1 VDKNQYDLFLEI
13 LRRLDKVGVLSKVV
27 LIGSWCLPL
36 YRDHYSGDS
45 TLTALRTRD
54 IDFLVSRKE
63 QMKEKVDL
71 PKIFEDLGFI
81 EDYKYPQ
88 GFVKLVHPELI
99 IEFLVA
105 EKGRGSEE
113 PFPLPYLS
121 MNAQRL
127 RFLDLLEKNTI
138 VVIVSG
144 IKINVPHPINYGL
157 HKLIISS
164 RRNSEDKKLKD
175 IEAGLSVLNMYVEIE
190 GKEMLRKLF
199 KEISQKQKKNII
211 KLLEDEKSYNLLEIL
226 NP

>member
-1 VDKNQYDLFLEI
+1 MDKNQYDVFLEI
-13 LRRLDKVGVLSKVV
+13 LKRLDKVGVLSNVV

-36 YRDHYSGDS
+36 YRDHYSGDN
-45 TLTALRTRD
+45 TLTTLRTRD

-63 QMKEKVDL
+63 QMKKKVDL
-71 PKIFEDLGFI
+71 PKLFEDLGFI

-99 IEFLVA
+99 MEFLVP
-105 EKGRGSEE
+105 EKGRGSNE
-113 PFPLPYLS
+113 PYPLPFLS

-138 VVIVSG
+138 VVIVNG
-144 IKINVPHPINYGL
+144 IKIKVPHPINYGL

-164 RRNSEDKKLKD
+164 RRDSEDKRIKD

-190 GKEMLRKLF
+190 GNEMLRKVF
-199 KEISQKQKKNII
+199 KGISQKQKRNIT
-211 KLLEDEKSYNLLEIL
+211 KLLEDERSYNLLEIL
-226 NP
+226 TA